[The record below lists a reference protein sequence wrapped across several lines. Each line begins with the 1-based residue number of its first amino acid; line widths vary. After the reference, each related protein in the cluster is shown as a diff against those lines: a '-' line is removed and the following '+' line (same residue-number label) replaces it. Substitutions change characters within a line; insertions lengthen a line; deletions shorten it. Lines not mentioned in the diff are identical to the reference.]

1 MVYGWVRTGTS
12 GHEYLITCRIV
23 GSADSQYELD
33 GILPVA
39 DFEEPAVVVPMST
52 RQDYITAIGHLVGG
66 ELPLDEAEKIFA
78 INAALKKYSG
88 HRPRIVVE
96 KEDGNGSFDY
106 ALTLLAD
113 WAEGFSTIKSVEY
126 PVDDTEETASILQDD
141 VWQIYRKPAGK
152 YLRLLEDTPTATED
166 LRITYTAL
174 HTCTDEAC
182 TVPSYDE
189 EALQILAASIFCDML
204 AAYFAQTQ
212 DSTIQADSVD
222 HKSKASEYA
231 ARARAYR
238 KMYFDHLGI
247 KEGETPAASVTRDQ
261 DLGGSWGAGKMT
273 HRRR

>member
-1 MVYGWVRTGTS
+1 
-12 GHEYLITCRIV
+12 
-23 GSADSQYELD
+23 
-33 GILPVA
+33 
-39 DFEEPAVVVPMST
+39 MST

-66 ELPLDEAEKIFA
+66 ELPLGDAEKIFA

-96 KEDGNGSFDY
+96 DEAGNASFDY
-106 ALTLLAD
+106 ALTLLAEWTD
-113 WAEGFSTIKSVEY
+113 GFSVIKSVEY
-126 PVDDTEETASILQDD
+126 PVDDTNETPSVLSEDA
-141 VWQIYRKPAGK
+141 WAIYRKPAGK
-152 YLRLLEDTPTATED
+152 ALRLLEDTPETTES

-174 HTCTDEAC
+174 HACTDSAC

-238 KMYFDHLGI
+238 KMYFDHLGV
-247 KEGETPAASVTRDQ
+247 KEGGTPAASVTKDQ
-261 DLGGSWGAGKMT
+261 DAAGSWAGDHAT
-273 HRRR
+273 HPRRYR

>member
-1 MVYGWVRTGTS
+1 M
-12 GHEYLITCRIV
+12 I
-23 GSADSQYELD
+23 
-33 GILPVA
+33 
-39 DFEEPAVVVPMST
+39 T
-52 RQDYITAIGHLVGG
+52 RQDYITAIGLLVGG
-66 ELPLDEAEKIFA
+66 GLPLGEAEKIYA

-96 KEDGNGSFDY
+96 DEDGNGSFDY
-106 ALTLLAD
+106 LLTLLAD
-113 WAEGFSTIKSVEY
+113 WTEGFSTIKSVQY
-126 PVDDTEETASILQDD
+126 PVDDTDAEAAVLGDD
-141 VWQIYRKPAGK
+141 AWQIYRKPAGK
-152 YLRLLEDTPTATED
+152 YLRLLADTPETTED
-166 LRITYTAL
+166 IRIAYTAL
-174 HTCTDEAC
+174 HTCTDAAC

-261 DLGGSWGAGKMT
+261 PGNWGAARMT
-273 HRRR
+273 HGR